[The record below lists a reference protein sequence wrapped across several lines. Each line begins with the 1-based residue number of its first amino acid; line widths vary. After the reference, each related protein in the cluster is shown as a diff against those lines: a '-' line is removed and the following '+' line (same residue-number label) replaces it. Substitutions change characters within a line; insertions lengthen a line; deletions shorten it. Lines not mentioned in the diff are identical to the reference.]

1 MKRRIH
7 PLWWPVF
14 VLSSPILLPYLIFKN
29 ESYNLCIRKI
39 DKLNGKRLEKAK
51 DLSLP
56 EVDNFQLIPVVE
68 AESKDD
74 FEKEAGISYFI
85 ETENSNLLFDIAF
98 ADESSAFTNNYQ
110 KLNLTEKNIQKFVLS
125 HLHPD
130 HMGGIKASRK
140 NKITIPKIINN
151 NNITAFLTDAASVI
165 GGKRK
170 IAYSPQYITED
181 IATTGPLRANLF
193 FSGPTEEQS
202 LIINIKNK
210 GIAVVVG
217 CGHPDLNVIIK
228 MAKRL
233 TGKKIYAVIGG
244 LHLPVK
250 SGRFKKAGF
259 DLQRIIGT
267 GRQPWNCLD
276 DSYLDEKISILKK
289 YEVEKILLSP
299 HDSSDYAV
307 KYFKNNLNAEVDI
320 LKSGEQYNL

>member
-29 ESYNLCIRKI
+29 ESYKLCIRKI
-39 DKLNGKRLEKAK
+39 DKINGQRLKKAK

-110 KLNLTEKNIQKFVLS
+110 KLNLTKKDVHKFVLS

-130 HMGGIKASRK
+130 HMGGIKASRE
-140 NKITIPKIINN
+140 NKITIPDIINSN
-151 NNITAFLTDAASVI
+151 GITAFLPDAASVI
-165 GGKRK
+165 GGNRQ
-170 IAYSPQYITED
+170 IIYSPQYITED

-210 GIAVVVG
+210 GAVIVVG
-217 CGHPDLNVIIK
+217 CGHPDLNVIIE

-233 TGKKIYAVIGG
+233 TKKKIHAVIGG
-244 LHLPVK
+244 LHLPIK
-250 SGRFKKAGF
+250 SGRLKKAGF

-276 DSYLDEKISILKK
+276 DSYLDEKISVLKK
-289 YEVEKILLSP
+289 YEVEKVLLSP
-299 HDSSDYAV
+299 HDSSDYAAQ
-307 KYFKNNLNAEVDI
+307 YFKNNLKAEVDI
-320 LKSGEQYNL
+320 LKSGHHYNL